1 MPYQWVGKRRMNG
14 KTYCHSVMNTIE
26 KVIAA
31 TVGLFSLVFV
41 VGWVCVGVAQVS
53 SGEQGQA
60 RPITAIRE
68 LRPQDATS
76 PTWVRVRGQIIQ
88 QEVGIF
94 SVLKDESGSVRVEPG
109 LNRLAK
115 PGEIYE
121 VTGRL
126 VWDGAKIVIRDA
138 SYVPVSSEGEKTA
151 QIDQSKPKELPV
163 LTKAW
168 QVRDLTPEKAAWGYP
183 VHLTG
188 VVIYYEPKRRLVI
201 HDDISGIFVFPP
213 EPEPTLNVGD
223 KVEVIGVS
231 DPGTYAPVI
240 RATDIKVLGKAPLP
254 EPKKT
259 TINQLLAAQEGSQWV
274 EITGVVQSATHT
286 KDGTVIWLA
295 DMSGRIRCLIKTET
309 PMTNLLDAVVQVQG
323 VTASRGRDRRFLEL
337 RVNVSSPE
345 FVKVLE
351 PSPGDPLSLPVQPI
365 ARLHEFRSQQG
376 LQRRVCFEGVITC
389 IRSNSW
395 FILQDD
401 TSGVQVYTDSTDG
414 LAVGQRVKVAGYPT
428 SLTWT
433 LGRGIREPVF
443 KVLGEG
449 KLPVPMQIDTSQ
461 TNLLVPEWNFR
472 LVKLSA
478 TALGQTFRADAPE
491 LQLQVGNLPIV
502 ATVHVL
508 NPQVR
513 WKTPSQVEVT
523 GVYILTTDEDRSPIS
538 FALHVPDT
546 RHVRVISAGP
556 LLTTRRVLT
565 VLAVIAIG
573 ACVSALWGVTLQ
585 RRVNIRTRELAET
598 RQMLQTILNTIPQ
611 RVFWKDLNGRY
622 LGCNLAFAKDA
633 GLSSPEEVVGKTDY
647 DLEWRKDADRYVAD
661 DREVI
666 ETGRAKLEYEEEQ
679 TRPDG
684 TRAYLLTS
692 KVPLRNQDG
701 RVIGIL
707 GTYTDI
713 TEHKKREQK
722 MEEMGSLLQTML
734 EHMPDAIYF
743 KDRESRFVYYS
754 KAFLKH
760 FNVKHPDELRGKTDF
775 DFFTEEH
782 ARQAYEDEQRII
794 QTGQPII
801 GKLEKETH
809 KDGRVTWCLTS
820 KLPWYD
826 KNGNIVG
833 TFGISRDC
841 TELVLLQQRLAY
853 EEQLLRTLLDNVPD
867 SIYFKDRESR
877 FVRVSRSKEEKEIRR
892 CPKVRALA
900 AQRTN
905 TPPDQEPPYVPGI
918 LVGLTDF
925 DLIDE
930 ESARAAYEDEQ
941 RIIATGEPIIGK
953 VEKQEHPDGSVTW
966 SITTKVPWRDADGN
980 IIGIVGISKDITRL
994 KEAEQE
1000 LEKVHKQLVEA
1011 SRWAGMAEVAT
1022 DVLHNVGNVLT
1033 SVNISC
1039 ALVAERVQQM
1049 DLSNLARIPELISQN
1064 MGRLD
1069 EFFASDPK
1077 GRRIPE
1083 YLVAVARTF
1092 AEQKEFIQKELARL
1106 RQYIDHI
1113 KEIVAMQQN
1122 YAKVAGV
1129 IEKIDVTQLI
1139 DDALRVNEAALQ
1151 RHDVKVVREIEPGI
1165 PEILVDKHKVLQIL
1179 VNLIRNAKYAL
1190 SESGKSE
1197 RLLTI
1202 RVRRVEGD
1210 NVQIQVIDNGIG
1222 IPPENLTKIF
1232 SHGFTTKKDGHG
1244 FGLHSS
1250 ALAARDMG
1258 GTLVAWSDGPG
1269 KGATF
1274 TLTLPMQP
1282 PKR

>member
-1 MPYQWVGKRRMNG
+1 
-14 KTYCHSVMNTIE
+14 
-26 KVIAA
+26 
-31 TVGLFSLVFV
+31 
-41 VGWVCVGVAQVS
+41 
-53 SGEQGQA
+53 
-60 RPITAIRE
+60 
-68 LRPQDATS
+68 
-76 PTWVRVRGQIIQ
+76 
-88 QEVGIF
+88 
-94 SVLKDESGSVRVEPG
+94 
-109 LNRLAK
+109 LA
-115 PGEIYE
+115 
-121 VTGRL
+121 
-126 VWDGAKIVIRDA
+126 
-138 SYVPVSSEGEKTA
+138 
-151 QIDQSKPKELPV
+151 
-163 LTKAW
+163 
-168 QVRDLTPEKAAWGYP
+168 
-183 VHLTG
+183 
-188 VVIYYEPKRRLVI
+188 
-201 HDDISGIFVFPP
+201 
-213 EPEPTLNVGD
+213 N
-223 KVEVIGVS
+223 
-231 DPGTYAPVI
+231 
-240 RATDIKVLGKAPLP
+240 
-254 EPKKT
+254 
-259 TINQLLAAQEGSQWV
+259 
-274 EITGVVQSATHT
+274 
-286 KDGTVIWLA
+286 
-295 DMSGRIRCLIKTET
+295 
-309 PMTNLLDAVVQVQG
+309 
-323 VTASRGRDRRFLEL
+323 
-337 RVNVSSPE
+337 
-345 FVKVLE
+345 
-351 PSPGDPLSLPVQPI
+351 
-365 ARLHEFRSQQG
+365 
-376 LQRRVCFEGVITC
+376 
-389 IRSNSW
+389 
-395 FILQDD
+395 
-401 TSGVQVYTDSTDG
+401 
-414 LAVGQRVKVAGYPT
+414 
-428 SLTWT
+428 
-433 LGRGIREPVF
+433 
-443 KVLGEG
+443 
-449 KLPVPMQIDTSQ
+449 
-461 TNLLVPEWNFR
+461 
-472 LVKLSA
+472 
-478 TALGQTFRADAPE
+478 
-491 LQLQVGNLPIV
+491 
-502 ATVHVL
+502 
-508 NPQVR
+508 
-513 WKTPSQVEVT
+513 
-523 GVYILTTDEDRSPIS
+523 
-538 FALHVPDT
+538 
-546 RHVRVISAGP
+546 
-556 LLTTRRVLT
+556 
-565 VLAVIAIG
+565 
-573 ACVSALWGVTLQ
+573 
-585 RRVNIRTRELAET
+585 
-598 RQMLQTILNTIPQ
+598 
-611 RVFWKDLNGRY
+611 
-622 LGCNLAFAKDA
+622 
-633 GLSSPEEVVGKTDY
+633 
-647 DLEWRKDADRYVAD
+647 
-661 DREVI
+661 
-666 ETGRAKLEYEEEQ
+666 
-679 TRPDG
+679 
-684 TRAYLLTS
+684 
-692 KVPLRNQDG
+692 
-701 RVIGIL
+701 
-707 GTYTDI
+707 
-713 TEHKKREQK
+713 
-722 MEEMGSLLQTML
+722 
-734 EHMPDAIYF
+734 
-743 KDRESRFVYYS
+743 
-754 KAFLKH
+754 
-760 FNVKHPDELRGKTDF
+760 
-775 DFFTEEH
+775 
-782 ARQAYEDEQRII
+782 
-794 QTGQPII
+794 
-801 GKLEKETH
+801 LEKETH